1 MKTYEIEPIHLLNI
15 FLLVLNCLFIA
26 MLVSACSAKNAGLNY
41 ASLAPVAAPA
51 VPASS
56 PSPPTPSDNAANS
69 AAATRA
75 LAASDFIAAMLA
87 P

>member
-26 MLVSACSAKNAGLNY
+26 MLVSACSAKVAGPSY
-41 ASLAPVAAPA
+41 GSLAPVAAP
-51 VPASS
+51 VLPASS
-56 PSPPTPSDNAANS
+56 PSAPTPDTSP
-69 AAATRA
+69 T
-75 LAASDFIAAMLA
+75 LTASDAGFIAAMLA